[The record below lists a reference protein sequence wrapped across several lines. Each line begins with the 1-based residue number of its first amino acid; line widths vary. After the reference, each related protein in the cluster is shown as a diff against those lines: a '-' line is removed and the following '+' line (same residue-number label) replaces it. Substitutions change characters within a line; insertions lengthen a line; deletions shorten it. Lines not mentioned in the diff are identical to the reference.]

1 MEQKFNKLEQLI
13 QTEIAEQRL
22 LSAALMIHTDQEPN
36 YCKAFGDYTEQNIYR
51 IYSMT
56 KVITSIAIFK
66 LLEENKLQLA
76 DPVSQYFPEFEA
88 LQVYN
93 KKNQIHRAKNVL
105 TIQHL
110 LNMTSG
116 LGYPNT
122 NRTACDMGWFEF
134 EQMLEAQLKNG
145 TILSTSDICRMMSSI
160 PCAFEPGTQWKYS
173 ASADLLGG
181 IIEQASNTPL
191 DVYLK
196 KILFEPL
203 GMNDT
208 DFYIPEEK
216 IERIA
221 PMYTRNA
228 LGKVMLLSCTKQTTP
243 DIEGFTLPD
252 VSKIRTTRPMFL
264 SGGAG
269 LYCSIQDYHKILI
282 MLLNQGT
289 YEGTQILAPDTVA
302 LLATDQ
308 LSDELEQSM
317 YTAAVAGPNL
327 KGYSYSNLVRI
338 MKNPPQAIQNGCV
351 GSKGEFGW
359 DGLPGNYC
367 LVDPEQHMTAIFMIQ
382 IAEGADLNFRAKL
395 RHLLYS

>member
-1 MEQKFNKLEQLI
+1 MEQKLKELEQLI
-13 QTEIAEQRL
+13 QTEISEQRL
-22 LSAALMIHTDQEPN
+22 LSAALMIHIDHKPD
-36 YCKAFGDYTEQNIYR
+36 YCKAFGEYTEQHIYR

-56 KVITSIAIFK
+56 KVVTSIAIFK
-66 LLEENKLQLA
+66 LLEEQKLQLD
-76 DPVSQYFPEFEA
+76 DPVSKYFPEFEA
-88 LQVYN
+88 LQVYDAQ
-93 KKNQIHRAKNVL
+93 NQIHKAENTL

-122 NRTACDMGWFEF
+122 NRTGCDMNWFEF
-134 EQMLEAQLKNG
+134 EQMLKTQLKNG
-145 TILSTSDICRMMSSI
+145 KRLATSDICRMMASI
-160 PCAFEPGTQWKYS
+160 PCAFEPGTEWKYS

-196 KILFEPL
+196 QILFQPL
-203 GMNDT
+203 DMKDT
-208 DFYIPEEK
+208 DFYIPQEK
-216 IERIA
+216 IDRIA
-221 PMYTRNA
+221 PMYTRDTT
-228 LGKVMLLSCTKQTTP
+228 GKVTALSCTTQATP

-252 VSKIRTTRPMFL
+252 VSKIRTARPTFL

-269 LYCSIQDYHKILI
+269 LYCSIQDYHKILL
-282 MLLNQGT
+282 MLLHQGS
-289 YEGTQILAPDTVA
+289 YDGTQILTPETVA
-302 LLATDQ
+302 LLTTDQ
-308 LSDELEQSM
+308 LTDELKQSM

-338 MKNPPQAIQNGCV
+338 MKNPPQAIQNGCI

-367 LVDPEQHMTAIFMIQ
+367 LVDPQQHMTAIFMIQ

-395 RHLLYS
+395 RRLLYS